1 MLGIYEE
8 SDRDV
13 LNAPLFWKHK
23 LLLPQKVVINQ
34 LEPGILKP
42 LKWDLRAILGWS
54 LYIDQTSEM
63 TIGET
68 RWCLPHLP
76 CLRMIPQL
84 KTIIYGLIL
93 STDITMA
100 YYRWSMMIMIAWL
113 SLESYYPWSYQSII
127 NHIMHHGCPVAHVY
141 PFIKTYILFWRSS
154 STPNGLPRPA
164 LKPSSPKS

>member
-8 SDRDV
+8 SDGDV

-42 LKWDLRAILGWS
+42 RKWDLRAILGWS
-54 LYIDQTSEM
+54 LYIDHTSAM
-63 TIGET
+63 TIGEAT
-68 RWCLPHLP
+68 

-84 KTIIYGLIL
+84 KKQSFMASTSIIL
-93 STDITMA
+93 SMDITMA

-127 NHIMHHGCPVAHVY
+127 NHIMHHGCPVAHLY